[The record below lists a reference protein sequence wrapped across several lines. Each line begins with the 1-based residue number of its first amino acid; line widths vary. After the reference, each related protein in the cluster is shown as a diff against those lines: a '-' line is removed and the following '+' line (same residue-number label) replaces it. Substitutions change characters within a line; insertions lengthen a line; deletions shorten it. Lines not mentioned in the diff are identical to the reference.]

1 MKVFMLLLHLKY
13 TNLMEMYERKMTN
26 LIKYFFYVILILILT
41 LIFLNGKDTGC
52 SLFIP
57 VLVFNNQLL

>member
-13 TNLMEMYERKMTN
+13 TNIMEMYERKMTK

-41 LIFLNGKDTGC
+41 LIILNGKDTGR

-57 VLVFNNQLL
+57 VLLFNNQLL